1 MFGGY
6 SFFHY
11 LCIMKR
17 KQFIKVQGKI
27 YHLLGMNGGH
37 THLGLPFDV
46 NNDVVQSC
54 VIWEKQPFFNESE
67 FGLKDKLFVN
77 VCLLVRY
84 FKVDVF
90 GNSGFKNFSK
100 KVTQKFA

>member
-1 MFGGY
+1 
-6 SFFHY
+6 
-11 LCIMKR
+11 MKR

-67 FGLKDKLFVN
+67 FGLKDRAFVQY
-77 VCLLVRY
+77 CLLVRY
-84 FKVDVF
+84 FKRDVF
-90 GNSGFKNFSK
+90 GNSGVKTFLENNLVVSK
-100 KVTQKFA
+100 